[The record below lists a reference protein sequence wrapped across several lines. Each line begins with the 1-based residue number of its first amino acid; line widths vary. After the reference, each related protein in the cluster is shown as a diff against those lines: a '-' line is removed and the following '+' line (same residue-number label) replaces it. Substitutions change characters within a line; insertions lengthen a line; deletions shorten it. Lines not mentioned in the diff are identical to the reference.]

1 MVPKLCGWS
10 GAHAALAEEDRCLNK
25 NRALYSSCEP
35 NNLQEGEESSSRKRS
50 RDMYPESDESEII
63 VSHQPNLTHTNPIF
77 QSSETMPL
85 VSSEMNHPDFIR
97 STANQI
103 VEDDVEMRD
112 RAIDTHVLGKLNNGA
127 QEGSANM
134 VLALEPKGAES

>member
-1 MVPKLCGWS
+1 
-10 GAHAALAEEDRCLNK
+10 
-25 NRALYSSCEP
+25 
-35 NNLQEGEESSSRKRS
+35 
-50 RDMYPESDESEII
+50 MYPESDESEII

-103 VEDDVEMRD
+103 VEDNVEMRD

-134 VLALEPKGAES
+134 VLVADSGRYMGNVNVKIWLLAGRSHGGLVEYVCPIAR